1 MPTLGD
7 FIHAQYLAK
16 IPKPTASF
24 AAKTVI
30 ITGANGG
37 LGKETAKHIVRLGA
51 AKVILACRS
60 LSKGNQTKAEIEA
73 SLFPPSTPTHK
84 HHKPKPNNSKP
95 NTDNDTVLEVW
106 ELDLESVTSIRAFV
120 TRVNAALPRLDVLIN
135 NAGIHSFKFGLARG
149 MGNVERTLAV
159 NVVGT
164 FLLAFQLVP
173 KLRET
178 ARTYGVVPHLTTV
191 GSALYDTA
199 KFPEMDKG
207 GNDDIFAWSRDEK
220 HFDWLNQFV
229 SLSLS
234 LSLPPFF
241 LSFFPRHSFL
251 YIPSGISP
259 KNHQS

>member
-24 AAKTVI
+24 ASFTVI

-37 LGKETAKHIVRLGA
+37 LGKETAKHIARLGA

-60 LSKGNQTKAEIEA
+60 LTKGNQTKSEIEA
-73 SLFPPSTPTHK
+73 SLFPTPTHK
-84 HHKPKPNNSKP
+84 HKHKPNKP
-95 NTDNDTVLEVW
+95 NTITNKNTTTVLEVW
-106 ELDLESVTSIRAFV
+106 ELDLESVTSIQNFV
-120 TRVNAALPRLDVLIN
+120 SRVNATLPRLDVVIN
-135 NAGIHSFKFGLARG
+135 NAGIHCFNFGLARE
-149 MGNVERTLAV
+149 MGDVERTLAV

-178 ARTYGVVPHLTTV
+178 ARTFGVVPHLTTV
-191 GSALYDTA
+191 GSAMYDSA
-199 KFPEMDKG
+199 KFPEMNKG
-207 GNDDIFAWSRDEK
+207 DDDVFAWFRDEK
-220 HFDWLNQFV
+220 HFDWLNQSV

-234 LSLPPFF
+234 LSLSPFSF
-241 LSFFPRHSFL
+241 PYPSLSH
-251 YIPSGISP
+251 PS
-259 KNHQS
+259 HRT